1 MKPTLGKLKWL
12 IVAAAF
18 ALPLTVTAA
27 PTQND
32 REAEAMLEA
41 AKKKDDTMLATCRNR
56 VVNMLVETGVITPER
71 GKAITEAAV
80 KNSGKSNIRVKYED
94 GKLVF
99 LTSAAHLVRLQ
110 QETSKAENPDAA
122 FAEKYVEA
130 VSKSIGTADMLLRM
144 GDHLSNIN
152 NATLGGWE
160 DCIWIA
166 VQNLMLQK
174 NIDRDTAMK
183 TDNIP
188 FIRNYISWD
197 EELKIFRLKEKEFA
211 KDAGLNIPPDAPQ
224 PAPSGAGKPTGTG
237 AGTTTPSPDPQTPET
252 NPDDPYAD
260 KFPGISPE
268 IRKFWYNLKPLENK
282 EDTTGFHNTVKAISR
297 HLQPTITLMPGNSY
311 EAIPFEQLTKEQS
324 REGKNWYRGA
334 TAKARISP
342 EYVRFYHEVIVP
354 KYGAFMKALSTE
366 VSVTRD
372 KGTVKC
378 SRNDRIYSIS
388 YKGSRYSEG
397 LEESRDDSYF
407 LLLTVDNPEALF
419 NKKAGEEVEITRTVY
434 RLPEIFTKYYTRAEG
449 IGQSIYANMYNA
461 EGIPVGSTENSFG
474 CQKLTWLKNGYAK
487 ELSFS
492 NICLKD
498 SAKVAKT
505 EFNFISGAEK
515 ARRAKAGENPTAEP
529 AEDGLEIEQPEIAD
543 EGTYAGIPQSMQE
556 FWENVELPE
565 SKQDLNWFKKFT
577 EDVDKYTQP
586 QFIIK
591 YANPYKQVA
600 FERLNSREAECSPYW
615 FADATA
621 TLEISPEYAR
631 FYHEVIIPKYDEVLS
646 FFATNRYESQVQGK
660 LNDDKLQFDF
670 ADRYKGFWL
679 YLTDVDDPEAL
690 LKANAGD
697 MVKVNITTYI
707 LPEAFRS
714 SFQDSG
720 SKSIDCYAHAVDI
733 SGQKIYTSGKSFYAH
748 WIWLNSKIRGYL
760 NFDAFYIVKTESG
773 EPKQEYAKTIVTLRD
788 EYDTFGQPRPEPSA
802 PISEKAGYLGE
813 IIGGIFVSLWFL
825 SIPYMVWILYCE
837 KKRAWKMLELP
848 EDYTAPEG
856 AALDIEGLRSEF
868 DTLRNIW
875 VNLELVE
882 IEGELYRCFVQKKEV
897 DAGYKALEPFKSM
910 TDLTNDE
917 KYALNEAGAA
927 LNNAQKR
934 VLGCGMKQ
942 FVIICLLCGFAGLMT
957 MFMTWIIPFVYYL
970 SMKTPVYK
978 AANDEPWYLAIM
990 HRLLYALGIGMFIA
1004 AAQTARGDFDPVYV
1018 DKRGNLY
1025 TNLDDKPTGCFIAI
1039 MWLMLALMLA
1049 PLLIMAQCL
1058 IHFIRNYISNR

>member
-110 QETSKAENPDAA
+110 QENSKAENPDAA

-237 AGTTTPSPDPQTPET
+237 AGTTTPSPAPQTPET

-297 HLQPTITLMPGNSY
+297 HLQPTITLTPGNSY

-366 VSVTRD
+366 VAVHRV

-378 SRNDRIYSIS
+378 GRRDRIYSIS
-388 YKGSRYSEG
+388 YKTPKDFKNKGSWLS
-397 LEESRDDSYF
+397 F
-407 LLLTVDNPEALF
+407 LTPDNPEAVF
-419 NKKAGEEVEITRTVY
+419 SKKAGDTVDMTMTVY
-434 RLPEIFTKYYTRAEG
+434 YVPDIFSDYYTKPG
-449 IGQSIYANMYNA
+449 DFKCHIYANLYDA
-461 EGIPVGSTENSFG
+461 EGKAIGFTQNYFAGNNLFWMEE
-474 CQKLTWLKNGYAK
+474 GYAE

-498 SAKVAKT
+498 SAKVAGT
-505 EFNFISGAEK
+505 EFDFISGAEK
-515 ARRAKAGENPTAEP
+515 ARRAKAGENPTAES

-543 EGTYAGIPQSMQE
+543 EGTYAGIPRSMQE

-646 FFATNRYESQVQGK
+646 FFATNRYEDQVQGK
-660 LNDDKLQFDF
+660 LNDNELDF
-670 ADRYKGFWL
+670 NYPNQYKGFCL
-679 YLTDVDDPEAL
+679 QLADIDDPEAL

-697 MVKVNITTYI
+697 MVKVNITSYL

-714 SFQDSG
+714 SFQSSG
-720 SKSIDCYAHAVDI
+720 SKSIECYAHAVDI

-788 EYDTFGQPRPEPSA
+788 EYDTFGQPRPEPST

-897 DAGYKALEPFKSM
+897 DAGYKTLEPFKSM

>member
-12 IVAAAF
+12 IVSAAF
-18 ALPLTVTAA
+18 ALPLTAHAA
-27 PTQND
+27 PAQND
-32 REAEAMLEA
+32 REAGAMLES

-80 KNSGKSNIRVKYED
+80 QNSGKSNIRVRYED

-110 QETSKAENPDAA
+110 QENSKAENPDAA

-130 VSKSIGTADMLLRM
+130 VSKSIGTADMQLRM
-144 GDHLSNIN
+144 GDKLSNIN

-160 DCIWIA
+160 DCIWLA

-174 NIDRDTAMK
+174 NIDRDTALK
-183 TDNIP
+183 TDDIP

-211 KDAGLNIPPDAPQ
+211 KDAGLDIPPDAPQ
-224 PAPSGAGKPTGTG
+224 PAPDGEGKPTGTG
-237 AGTTTPSPDPQTPET
+237 AGTTTPAPAPQTPET
-252 NPDDPYAD
+252 NPDNPYAD

-297 HLQPTITLMPGNSY
+297 HLQPTITLTPGNSY

-324 REGKNWYRGA
+324 RKGKNWYRGA

-366 VSVTRD
+366 VAVHRV
-372 KGTVKC
+372 KGTVKYD
-378 SRNDRIYSIS
+378 RRDRIYSIS
-388 YKGSRYSEG
+388 YKTPKDFKNKGSWLS
-397 LEESRDDSYF
+397 F
-407 LLLTVDNPEALF
+407 LTPDNPEAVF
-419 NKKAGEEVEITRTVY
+419 SKKAGDTVDMTMTVY
-434 RLPEIFTKYYTRAEG
+434 YVPDIFSDYYTKPG
-449 IGQSIYANMYNA
+449 DFKCHIYANLYDA
-461 EGIPVGSTENSFG
+461 EGKSIGFTQNYFAGNNLFWME
-474 CQKLTWLKNGYAK
+474 NGYA
-487 ELSFS
+487 EDLSFG

-498 SAKVAKT
+498 SDKVART
-505 EFNFISGAEK
+505 EFDFISGAEK

-529 AEDGLEIEQPEIAD
+529 AEDGLEIEQPEITD
-543 EGTYAGIPQSMQE
+543 EGTYPGIPQSMQE

-586 QFIIK
+586 QYIIK
-591 YANPYKQVA
+591 YANPYAQVA
-600 FERLNSREAECSPYW
+600 FERLNSREAESSPYW

-631 FYHEVIIPKYDEVLS
+631 FYHEVIIPKYNEVLS
-646 FFATNRYESQVQGK
+646 FFAINRYEDQVQGK
-660 LNDDKLQFDF
+660 LNDNELNFNYPNK
-670 ADRYKGFWL
+670 YKGFCL
-679 YLTDVDDPEAL
+679 QLADIDNPEAL
-690 LKANAGD
+690 LKANVGD
-697 MVKVNITTYI
+697 MVKVNITSYL

-714 SFQDSG
+714 SFQSSG
-720 SKSIDCYAHAVDI
+720 SKSMACYAHAVDI

-748 WIWLNSKIRGYL
+748 WEWLVKKMRVHL

-773 EPKQEYAKTIVTLRD
+773 DPKQEYAKTIVTLRD
-788 EYDTFGQPRPEPSA
+788 EYDTFGQPSPEPSA
-802 PISEKAGYLGE
+802 PVSEKGGYLDD
-813 IIGGIFVSLWFL
+813 IIGVIFVGLWFL
-825 SIPYMVWILYCE
+825 SIPYMAWILYCE

-848 EDYTAPEG
+848 EDYTAPESP
-856 AALDIEGLRSEF
+856 LLEIEGLRSEF
-868 DTLRNIW
+868 DAIRDVW
-875 VNLELVE
+875 FNLETSE
-882 IEGELYRCFVQKKEV
+882 IEGELYYRFIQKKEI
-897 DAGYKALEPFKSM
+897 DACYKALEPFKSM
-910 TDLTNDE
+910 TDLSNDE
-917 KYALNEAGAA
+917 KYVLNEVGTA

-942 FVIICLLCGFAGLMT
+942 FVIICLLCGLAGLMT

-970 SMKTPVYK
+970 SMQTPVYK
-978 AANDEPWYLAIM
+978 AANDEPWYLAVM

-1004 AAQTARGDFDPVYV
+1004 AAQSARGDYDPVYV
-1018 DKRGNLY
+1018 DRRGNLY
-1025 TNLDDKPTGCFIAI
+1025 TNLDDKPTGCFIAL
-1039 MWLMLALMLA
+1039 MLLMLALMLA

>member
-1 MKPTLGKLKWL
+1 MKPTLRKLKWL
-12 IVAAAF
+12 IVSAAF
-18 ALPLTVTAA
+18 ALPLTAQAA
-27 PTQND
+27 PAQND
-32 REAEAMLEA
+32 REAKAMLES
-41 AKKKDDTMLATCRNR
+41 AKKKDDTMLATCRDR

-80 KNSGKSNIRVKYED
+80 QNSGKSNIRVRYED

-110 QETSKAENPDAA
+110 QENSKAENPDAA

-144 GDHLSNIN
+144 GDNLSNIN

-160 DCIWIA
+160 DCIWLA

-183 TDNIP
+183 TDDIP

-211 KDAGLNIPPDAPQ
+211 KDAGLDIPQDAPQ
-224 PAPSGAGKPTGTG
+224 PAPGSEGKPTGTG
-237 AGTTTPSPDPQTPET
+237 AGTTTPAPAPQTPET
-252 NPDDPYAD
+252 NPEDPYAD
-260 KFPGISPE
+260 KYPGISPE

-297 HLQPTITLMPGNSY
+297 HLQPSIILTPGNSY

-366 VSVTRD
+366 VAVHRV

-378 SRNDRIYSIS
+378 GRRDRIYSIN
-388 YKGSRYSEG
+388 YKKPKDFKNKGSWLS
-397 LEESRDDSYF
+397 F
-407 LLLTVDNPEALF
+407 LTPDNPEAVF
-419 NKKAGEEVEITRTVY
+419 SKKAGDTVDMTMTVY
-434 RLPEIFTKYYTRAEG
+434 YVPNIFSDYYTKPG
-449 IGQSIYANMYNA
+449 DFKCHIYANLYDA
-461 EGIPVGSTENSFG
+461 EGKALGFTQNYFAG
-474 CQKLTWLKNGYAK
+474 DNLFWLENGYAE

-498 SAKVAKT
+498 SDKVAKT
-505 EFNFISGAEK
+505 EFDFISGAEK

-543 EGTYAGIPQSMQE
+543 EGTYAGIPRSMQE

-577 EDVDKYTQP
+577 EDVAKYTQP
-586 QFIIK
+586 QYIIK
-591 YANPYKQVA
+591 SANPYAQAA
-600 FERLNSREAECSPYW
+600 FERLSSSDAETSPYW

-720 SKSIDCYAHAVDI
+720 SKSIECYAHAVDI

-748 WIWLNSKIRGYL
+748 WIWLNSKIRGHL
-760 NFDAFYIVKTESG
+760 NFDAFYIGKTESG
-773 EPKQEYAKTIVTLRD
+773 EPRQEYAKTIVTLRD
-788 EYDTFGQPRPEPSA
+788 AYDTFDQPRPVPST

-970 SMKTPVYK
+970 SMQTPVYK
-978 AANDEPWYLAIM
+978 AANDEPWYLAVM
-990 HRLLYALGIGMFIA
+990 HRLLYALGFGMFIA

-1018 DKRGNLY
+1018 DRRGNLY
-1025 TNLDDKPTGCFIAI
+1025 TNPDDKPTGCFIAL
-1039 MWLMLALMLA
+1039 MLLMLALMLA

>member
-32 REAEAMLEA
+32 RAAEAMLEA

-71 GKAITEAAV
+71 GKAIIEAAV

-110 QETSKAENPDAA
+110 QENSKAENPDAA

-297 HLQPTITLMPGNSY
+297 HLQPTITLTPGNSY

-366 VSVTRD
+366 VAVHRV

-378 SRNDRIYSIS
+378 GRRDRIYSIS
-388 YKGSRYSEG
+388 YKTPKDFKNTGSWLS
-397 LEESRDDSYF
+397 F
-407 LLLTVDNPEALF
+407 LTPDNPEAVF
-419 NKKAGEEVEITRTVY
+419 SKKAGDTVDMTMTVY
-434 RLPEIFTKYYTRAEG
+434 YVPDIFSDYYTKPG
-449 IGQSIYANMYNA
+449 DFKCHIYANLYDA
-461 EGIPVGSTENSFG
+461 EGKAIGFTQNYFAGNNLFWME
-474 CQKLTWLKNGYAK
+474 KGYAE

-498 SAKVAKT
+498 SAKVAGT
-505 EFNFISGAEK
+505 EFDFISGAEK

-543 EGTYAGIPQSMQE
+543 EGTYAGIPRSMQE

-600 FERLNSREAECSPYW
+600 FERLNSSEAECSPYW

-660 LNDDKLQFDF
+660 LNDGKLQFDF

-679 YLTDVDDPEAL
+679 YLADVDDPEAL

-714 SFQDSG
+714 SFQSSG
-720 SKSIDCYAHAVDI
+720 SKSIECYAHAVDI
-733 SGQKIYTSGKSFYAH
+733 SGQKIRTSREGFYAH
-748 WIWLNSKIRGYL
+748 WEWLIKKIRVRL

-773 EPKQEYAKTIVTLRD
+773 EPQQEYAKTIVTLRD

-848 EDYTAPEG
+848 EDYTAPESPVFE
-856 AALDIEGLRSEF
+856 IEGLRSEF
-868 DTLRNIW
+868 DAIRDIW
-875 VNLELVE
+875 FNLETSE
-882 IEGELYRCFVQKKEV
+882 IEGELYYRFIQKKEI
-897 DAGYKALEPFKSM
+897 DACYKALEPFKSM
-910 TDLTNDE
+910 TDLSNDE
-917 KYALNEAGAA
+917 KYVLNEVGAA

-942 FVIICLLCGFAGLMT
+942 FVIICLLCGVAGLMT

>member
-1 MKPTLGKLKWL
+1 MKPTLRKLKWL

-110 QETSKAENPDAA
+110 QENSKAENPDAA

-237 AGTTTPSPDPQTPET
+237 AGTTTPAPAPQTPET

-297 HLQPTITLMPGNSY
+297 HLQPTITLTPGNSY

-366 VSVTRD
+366 VAVHRV

-378 SRNDRIYSIS
+378 GRRDRIYSIS
-388 YKGSRYSEG
+388 YKTPKDFKNEGSWLS
-397 LEESRDDSYF
+397 F
-407 LLLTVDNPEALF
+407 LTPDNPEAVF
-419 NKKAGEEVEITRTVY
+419 SKKAGDTVDMTMTVY
-434 RLPEIFTKYYTRAEG
+434 YVPDIFSDYYTKPG
-449 IGQSIYANMYNA
+449 DFKCHIYANLYDA
-461 EGIPVGSTENSFG
+461 EGKAIGFTQNYFAGNNLFWMEE
-474 CQKLTWLKNGYAK
+474 GYAE

-498 SAKVAKT
+498 SAKVAGT
-505 EFNFISGAEK
+505 EFDFISGAEK

-543 EGTYAGIPQSMQE
+543 EGTYAGIPRSMQE

-591 YANPYKQVA
+591 YANPYEQAA
-600 FERLNSREAECSPYW
+600 FERLNSREAEISPYW

-631 FYHEVIIPKYDEVLS
+631 FYHEVIIPKYHEVLS
-646 FFATNRYESQVQGK
+646 FFATNKYEDEVQAK
-660 LNDDKLQFDF
+660 LNDNKLTFDY
-670 ADRYKGFWL
+670 RNPHKGFCLWL
-679 YLTDVDDPEAL
+679 VDNDDPEAI
-690 LKANAGD
+690 LKANVGD
-697 MVKVNITTYI
+697 MVKVNITTYV

-714 SFQDSG
+714 SFQSATN
-720 SKSIDCYAHAVDI
+720 KAIECYAHAVDI
-733 SGQKIYTSGKSFYAH
+733 SGQKIHTASKSFYPH
-748 WIWLNSKIRGYL
+748 WEWLIKKIRVHL

-788 EYDTFGQPRPEPSA
+788 AYDTFDQPRPEPSA

>member
-41 AKKKDDTMLATCRNR
+41 AKKKDDAMLATCRNR

-110 QETSKAENPDAA
+110 QENSKAENPDAA

-144 GDHLSNIN
+144 GDKLSNIN

-224 PAPSGAGKPTGTG
+224 PVPGGAGKPTGTG
-237 AGTTTPSPDPQTPET
+237 AETTTPSPAPQTPET

-260 KFPGISPE
+260 KYPGISPE

-297 HLQPTITLMPGNSY
+297 HLQPTITLTPGNSY

-388 YKGSRYSEG
+388 YKGSRYAEG

-498 SAKVAKT
+498 SAKVAGT
-505 EFNFISGAEK
+505 EFDFISGAEK

-543 EGTYAGIPQSMQE
+543 EGTYAGIPRSMQE

-600 FERLNSREAECSPYW
+600 FERLNSREAESSPYW

-679 YLTDVDDPEAL
+679 YLADVDDPEAL

-733 SGQKIYTSGKSFYAH
+733 SGQKIYTYREGFYAH
-748 WIWLNSKIRGYL
+748 WEWLVKKMRVHL
-760 NFDAFYIVKTESG
+760 NFGAFYIVKTESG

-802 PISEKAGYLGE
+802 PISEKAGYLGNVL
-813 IIGGIFVSLWFL
+813 GAIFLGLWVL
-825 SIPYMVWILYCE
+825 SIPYMAWILYCE

-848 EDYTAPEG
+848 EDYTAPESTVFE
-856 AALDIEGLRSEF
+856 IEGLRSEF
-868 DTLRNIW
+868 DAIRDIW
-875 VNLELVE
+875 FNLETSE
-882 IEGELYRCFVQKKEV
+882 IEGELYYRFIQKKEI
-897 DAGYKALEPFKSM
+897 DACYKALEPFKSM
-910 TDLTNDE
+910 TDLSNDE
-917 KYALNEAGAA
+917 KYVLNEVGAA

-942 FVIICLLCGFAGLMT
+942 FVIICLICGFAGLVT
-957 MFMTWIIPFVYYL
+957 MFTSCIIPFVYYL
-970 SMKTPVYK
+970 SMLTPVYK

-1004 AAQTARGDFDPVYV
+1004 AAQTARGDYDPVYV
-1018 DKRGNLY
+1018 DRRGNLY
-1025 TNLDDKPTGCFIAI
+1025 TNLDDKPAGCFVAM
-1039 MWLMLALMLA
+1039 MWLMLALFLA